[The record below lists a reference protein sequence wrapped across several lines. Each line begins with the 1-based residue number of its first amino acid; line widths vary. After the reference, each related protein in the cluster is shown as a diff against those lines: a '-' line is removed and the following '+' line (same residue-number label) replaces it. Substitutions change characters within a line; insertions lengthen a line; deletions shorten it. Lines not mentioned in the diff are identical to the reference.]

1 MQVCTHMQCL
11 CVSVSAYNRT
21 FQENKYQRYSGKKM
35 VFRKENKASP
45 QPFMT
50 GHGTGKRQ
58 EAELMLSLLSLKATL
73 G

>member
-1 MQVCTHMQCL
+1 
-11 CVSVSAYNRT
+11 
-21 FQENKYQRYSGKKM
+21 M

-45 QPFMT
+45 QPSMT

-58 EAELMLSLLSLKATL
+58 EAELVLFPLSPKATM